1 MNPSQHGCFLEVTSR
16 LGLNPDTVR
25 VSARPSYGWG
35 GAMGVAQFIP
45 CTWERYQAR
54 VSQVTGNRPS
64 NPWNLIDG
72 FTASA
77 LYLADFGAAAKTY
90 AAEVSA
96 AKAYISGSPSC
107 TRSIC
112 NYYS

>member
-1 MNPSQHGCFLEVTSR
+1 
-16 LGLNPDTVR
+16 
-25 VSARPSYGWG
+25 
-35 GAMGVAQFIP
+35 MGVAQFIP

-54 VSQVTGNRPS
+54 VSQITGNVPS

-77 LYLADFGAAAKTY
+77 LYLSDFGAGAKTY
-90 AAEVSA
+90 AAEVAA

-112 NYYS
+112 NFYASEIQRIAALIEVSL